1 MSLVMNEGSRDE
13 HDWDRG
19 EVQAAPRGED
29 S

>member
-1 MSLVMNEGSRDE
+1 MSALMNERSLDE
-13 HDWDRG
+13 HDWERG